1 MSCCS
6 LCTFSACHL
15 LPCPADDCDQQFCC
29 QDHLE
34 RFFPLLTS
42 YKDGHFC
49 HLMFLFELCLVQT
62 NEIKNPRPIKKYLVQ
77 TQRQKWHLPILHCA
91 FGPCRWKVEYKQ
103 IFLSLCFLPIMWLWI
118 NNSLHVPISHCY
130 VLIEKHLH
138 FHNRVC
144 NFQSGT
150 LLLSVTLRLENWF
163 WQKGWEYFHCWPST
177 LSLFG
182 REKGGESV
190 HSELDN

>member
-6 LCTFSACHL
+6 LCTFSACRL

-29 QDHLE
+29 QDHLK
-34 RFFPLLTS
+34 RFFLLTC
-42 YKDGHFC
+42 YLDGRFC
-49 HLMFLFELCLVQT
+49 HLMFLGNPFFELY
-62 NEIKNPRPIKKYLVQ
+62 IVQ
-77 TQRQKWHLPILHCA
+77 TQRQKWHLPIVHCA
-91 FGPCRWKVEYKQ
+91 LGPCCWKVEYKCF
-103 IFLSLCFLPIMWLWI
+103 FLSLWFLPIMWLWI
-118 NNSLHVPISHCY
+118 NNSLHVPMSHCY
-130 VLIEKHLH
+130 VLMKKHLH

-150 LLLSVTLRLENWF
+150 LLLSVTLRLGNWF
-163 WQKGWEYFHCWPST
+163 LQKGWEYFHCWPST
-177 LSLFG
+177 LSFLG